1 MKTKKITALALSS
14 MLLLSGCG
22 GKTVDGKSIAASTSI
37 SNISADTLYDQL
49 SKGTSGK
56 NALFSYV
63 LDQLIDQKFPATDDM
78 KKNAEDTY
86 NQVLN
91 SYTQQYGDEDTAK
104 KQLETALKSS
114 GSYKSIDDYKKRLV
128 YSMQYAEM
136 MKSYIKKHFN
146 TVFDDYY
153 KIASPRKVSIIAV
166 SAADPTNPT
175 ADEKANLKEVQDL
188 LKEGQDFGTVA
199 KKYSTDTNTKDAK
212 GSLGIVDS
220 TSSLSDTYGTDVQS
234 KATELKSGET
244 SDVITG
250 SSAFY
255 ILHCDSTDKETIK
268 KELKSVD
275 INSPLITY
283 DNYLV
288 YIVFNSYKINYND
301 KTIKNTLQSFIKEQL
316 KKRSDERKDS

>member
-22 GKTVDGKSIAASTSI
+22 SKTVDGKSIAASTSI

-114 GSYKSIDDYKKRLV
+114 GSYKSID
-128 YSMQYAEM
+128 EM

-146 TVFDDYY
+146 TVFEDYY
-153 KIASPRKVSIIAV
+153 KIANPRKVSIIAV

-255 ILHCDSTDKETIK
+255 ILHCDTTDKETIK